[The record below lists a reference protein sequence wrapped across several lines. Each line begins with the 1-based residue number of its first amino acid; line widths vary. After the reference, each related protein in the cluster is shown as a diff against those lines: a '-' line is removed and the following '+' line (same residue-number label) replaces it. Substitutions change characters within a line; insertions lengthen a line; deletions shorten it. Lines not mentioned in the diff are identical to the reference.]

1 MDRPL
6 IVGAGPVGVGAA
18 MFLTQ
23 AGRPARVVEQRSEP
37 QLESRALA
45 VNPRTLTILE
55 STGVTEK
62 MLEMGRPVF
71 GMQMH
76 RAGKIVV
83 RISLEDLHPKY
94 PFLLALSQASTER
107 LLYEAL
113 VAAGGAV
120 ERNIELTACRNVGSR
135 VEAVL
140 QRSGGGDEQTVDVPW
155 LLAADGAHSVARHQL
170 NVNFPGSTLD
180 DVWYLVDAHLKTSLS
195 EDHAH
200 IYFFDDSAFLF
211 IFRVVNDNRT
221 DDPARPLW
229 RVLGNRPDPCSFLA
243 QAEAELMDPPVW
255 ESNFHVSHR
264 VDETLNVGQV
274 YFAGDAAHIHSPMG
288 ARGMNLGLEDAFVFA
303 ALETRG
309 RLADYNGLRH
319 PVDQRVVHQ
328 VEFFTRMMTDRSRFF
343 DFIRRYVFPQVVRT
357 PLQKRIKQTVAGLDH
372 ELPQDLMTPV
382 KCCGG
387 GGEKS
392 VEPKLCASH

>member
-1 MDRPL
+1 MNRPL

-18 MFLTQ
+18 MFLAQ
-23 AGRPARVVEQRSEP
+23 AGRSVRIIEQRSEP
-37 QLESRALA
+37 QLQSRALA

-76 RAGKIVV
+76 RAGKVVV
-83 RISLEDLHPKY
+83 RISLDDLDPKY

-107 LLYEAL
+107 LLREAL
-113 VAAGGAV
+113 VAAGGTI
-120 ERNIELTACRNVGSR
+120 ERNIEMKECRNVGNH

-140 QRSGGGDEQTVDVPW
+140 QPAGGSAEETVDVPW

-170 NVNFPGSTLD
+170 NVDFPGSTLE
-180 DVWYLVDAHLKTSLS
+180 DVWYLVDAYLKTSLS

-211 IFRVVNDNRT
+211 LFRVVNDNRT

-229 RVLGNRPDPCSFLA
+229 RVLGNRPDPCSLLA
-243 QAEAELMDPPVW
+243 QAEAELMEPPIW

-264 VDETLNVGQV
+264 INATLNVGQV

-288 ARGMNLGLEDAFVFA
+288 ARGMNLGLEDSFVFA
-303 ALETRG
+303 ALETRN
-309 RLADYNGLRH
+309 RLPEYNRLRH
-319 PVDQRVVHQ
+319 PVDRRVVHE
-328 VEFFTRMMTDRSRFF
+328 VEFFTRLMTEKSWLF
-343 DFIRRYVFPQVVRT
+343 DFVRRYIFPQVVRT
-357 PLQKRIKQTVAGLDH
+357 PLRKRIKQTVAGLDH
-372 ELPQDLMTPV
+372 ELPQDLMRSAAPV
-382 KCCGG
+382 
-387 GGEKS
+387 
-392 VEPKLCASH
+392 VI